1 MYGINVHRAVL
12 AAKES
17 KSGITI
23 HYVTEEF
30 DKGEIIAQYNL
41 DLDFKETAET
51 LEKKIHEL
59 ELHYFPMVLAEVLK
73 KSQRKTK
80 N

>member
-12 AAKES
+12 AAKDS

-23 HYVTEEF
+23 HFVTEEF
-30 DKGEIIAQYNL
+30 DRGEIIAQYKL
-41 DLDFKETAET
+41 DLEEDETLET

-59 ELHYFPMVLAEVLK
+59 ELHYFPMVLEEVLK
-73 KSQRKTK
+73 QSAK
-80 N
+80 